1 MTKTFGKEI
10 FSRPNYSESNL
21 TKNSSDQSSVVSEAH
36 KQLSSKASEL
46 SYQMMTR
53 FQSNQHSEI
62 SLTKSVAN
70 SVSTNHN
77 TYVIDNLI
85 KENPSII

>member
-53 FQSNQHSEI
+53 FQSN
-62 SLTKSVAN
+62 
-70 SVSTNHN
+70 
-77 TYVIDNLI
+77 
-85 KENPSII
+85 